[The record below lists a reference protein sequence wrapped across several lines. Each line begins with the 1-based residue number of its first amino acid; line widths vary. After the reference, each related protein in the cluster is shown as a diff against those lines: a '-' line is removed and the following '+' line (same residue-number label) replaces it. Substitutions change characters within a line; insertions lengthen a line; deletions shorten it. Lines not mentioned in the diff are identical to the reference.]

1 MIRFYA
7 KRLERDLKRWHEKGW
22 VTGEGYRAIHA
33 ELAHGPKLSASAAL
47 AAIGAI
53 LFGFAAISFVA
64 ANWSEIPRLAR
75 VAMLVS
81 ALWAAYGAAA
91 HLYKRELADFAQ
103 AAVLTGA
110 LLFGAA
116 VMLVSQMYHID
127 SGNLPGFMLL
137 WTAGA
142 AVAGLLFR
150 SSLTLGAAMIL
161 ASAWNFS
168 ELETMPQI
176 VQWHFLPVWAALTAA
191 IAWNRSGIGLHL
203 AAAAFVAWL
212 IPIEEILPSRP
223 YPLMAAIGAAGV
235 LAAGVV
241 IAASSSSLVRQI
253 AVRAIPYAVVV
264 SFAGL
269 LPQNLDSIVP
279 KIEVGLAIAAAM
291 GFAYLLLSRA
301 IPRLWQAAPLLFA
314 YALGVAFYGLMAV
327 QFGRPAPGLPTM
339 IIAAAL
345 TFAILAGGLICGIQV
360 RSRLVMWLTF
370 SGLVAETLTLYFDKL
385 GNLINTSLFFLAAGA
400 GIFGLAWV
408 LMRYG
413 AAPREKEAQS

>member
-1 MIRFYA
+1 LIRFYA

-33 ELAHGPKLSASAAL
+33 ELAQGQRLTASAAL

-64 ANWSEIPRLAR
+64 ANWNEIPRLAR

-81 ALWAAYGAAA
+81 ALWAAYGSAAY
-91 HLYKRELADFAQ
+91 LYKRELPNFAQ

-110 LLFGAA
+110 LFFGAA

-168 ELETMPQI
+168 ELETMPDV

-191 IAWNRSGIGLHL
+191 IACNRSGIGLHL

-212 IPIEEILPSRP
+212 IPIGQNVPSHP
-223 YPLMAAIGAAGV
+223 HTLIAAVGAAGV
-235 LAAGVV
+235 LAAGAV
-241 IAASSSSLVRQI
+241 IAASENSLVRQI
-253 AVRAIPYAVVV
+253 AVRAIPYAAIV

-269 LPQNLDSIVP
+269 LPQDPASIVP
-279 KIEVGLAIAAAM
+279 KVEVGLAIAAAV
-291 GFAYLLLSRA
+291 GFAYLLLSQA
-301 IPRLWQAAPLLFA
+301 MPRLWPAAPLLFA
-314 YALGVAFYGLMAV
+314 YALGVAFYGLMVV
-327 QFGRPAPGLPTM
+327 QFGRPAAGLPTM

-360 RSRLVMWLTF
+360 RSRLLMWLAF
-370 SGLVAETLTLYFDKL
+370 AGLVTETLTLYFDKL

-413 AAPREKEAQS
+413 AAPREQEAQP